1 MSVSS
6 STVRLVHRFV
16 RLRYRPKRLNGFPL
30 PGLVPLEVVVCL
42 KQIPNPDLQFQV
54 AADGKDIRRETL
66 NYKTNGADE
75 YALEEA
81 VRLKEKHGGKVTAIT
96 AGPKRTEQMLR
107 EAMAKGADA
116 AVRLAFDDPAAI
128 DAFQVARM
136 LAAAIAK
143 RPHDLVLAGVQ
154 SDDYGHSATGPLIAG
169 FLKIPHASVVAK
181 VEVMEGGV
189 KVWRELEGGDQ
200 EVVSLARPALLTI
213 QFGINQPRYAPLPAI
228 MKASRQPI
236 EEVKPEDLGQPSW
249 DAFRGPYT
257 LAVRRVSPPAAQG
270 YAEMIPGK
278 VAEQAKAV
286 AQLLRDKGLYRG

>member
-1 MSVSS
+1 
-6 STVRLVHRFV
+6 
-16 RLRYRPKRLNGFPL
+16 
-30 PGLVPLEVVVCL
+30 VPLDVVVCL

-54 AADGKDIRRETL
+54 ASDGKDIRRETL

-116 AVRLAFDDPAAI
+116 AARVAFDDPTAI
-128 DAFQVARM
+128 DAFQVARI
-136 LAAAIAK
+136 LAAAIAR
-143 RPHDLVLAGVQ
+143 RPHDLILTGVQ
-154 SDDYGHSATGPLIAG
+154 SDDYVYSAIGPLVAG
-169 FLKIPHASVVAK
+169 FLKIPHASVATK
-181 VEVMEGGV
+181 VEVQDGGV

-200 EVVSLARPALLTI
+200 EIVSLAKPALLTI

-236 EEVKPEDLGQPSW
+236 EELKSTDLGQASW
-249 DAFRGPYT
+249 DAFRGRYT
-257 LAVRRVSPPAAQG
+257 LAVRKVSPPAAKG
-270 YAEMIPGK
+270 HAEMLAGKIP
-278 VAEQAKAV
+278 EQAKAL